1 MKRNLLVLSGL
12 LIVGAA
18 FGARIYR
25 VIEPHPQLTF
35 GPQGIQSLYYRGW
48 QLLAYGDLR
57 VSHVLMRDSSG
68 RTVPAPLDSTL
79 GSDPAS
85 GTVIRKFAWGEVEA
99 RYIPKAGRLNIAF
112 TVRNRSANT
121 IQEAS
126 YEPLAFRFPAK
137 ITEYDGAIPLVGHN
151 VGDPTIISMS
161 WPSAKVVLVN
171 EDVVRPL
178 LAGFPWALDRPA
190 NATFP
195 LRICIG
201 RDPMLPDMLPYI
213 DRPIPPGASDS
224 YTLSLRFGAADA
236 NVAKMAADV
245 LKNFAAHFPAQL
257 KWKDRRP
264 VGTVFLSTAGL
275 NASKNPRGWLL
286 DKNLDVSTE
295 VGRAELR
302 KRILQLADSTVAIL
316 RSMNAQGAITW
327 DIEGQEFP
335 AASYAGDPRLFDRL
349 APEMAGVADEYFRR
363 IRDAGFRVG
372 VTVRP
377 QQIVFDESRRPS
389 ERDVADPGR
398 LLEDKIRWAHDRWG
412 ATLFFIDSNGGPSR
426 PLDAAVLEKVA
437 SDFPD
442 VLLVPEHKN
451 VRYFAF
457 SAPYFSLRNGLVST
471 PAVIRAIYPNAFSF
485 VNTAD
490 GPIEK
495 RRDELTTAVR
505 QGDVLLYRSWY
516 EDPANAEVRTLY

>member
-1 MKRNLLVLSGL
+1 MKKSL
-12 LIVGAA
+12 LILSLVVVGGAL
-18 FGARIYR
+18 GARVYQA
-25 VIEPHPQLTF
+25 IEPHPQLAY
-35 GPQGIQSLYYRGW
+35 GPNGLSSLRYRGW

-57 VSHVLMRDSSG
+57 VSHVVMRDGAGNTSPGS
-68 RTVPAPLDSTL
+68 LESTL
-79 GSDPAS
+79 ESDPPA
-85 GTVIRKFAWGEVEA
+85 GRVLRKFAWGEVEA
-99 RYIPKAGRLNIAF
+99 RYTPRAGRLNLAV

-121 IQEAS
+121 ILEAS
-126 YEPLAFRFPAK
+126 YEPLGLRFPARVA
-137 ITEYDGAIPLVGHN
+137 EYDGSIPLMGHN
-151 VGDPTIISMS
+151 VGDPTIISMT
-161 WPSAKVVLVN
+161 WPAGKAVLVN

-178 LAGFPWALDRPA
+178 LAGFPWSLDRPA

-195 LRICIG
+195 LRISIG

-213 DRPIPPGASDS
+213 DRPIPPGASDT
-224 YTLSLRFGAADA
+224 YELSLRFGAPDA
-236 NVAKMAADV
+236 NSAKLADDV
-245 LKNFAAHFPAQL
+245 LKDFAARFPPRL

-264 VGTVFLSTAGL
+264 VGTVFLSTTGL
-275 NASKNPRGWLL
+275 NLPKNPRGWLL
-286 DKNLDVSTE
+286 DKSLDVTTKA
-295 VGRAELR
+295 GREEFR
-302 KRILQLADSTVAIL
+302 RRILQLADSTVAIL
-316 RSMNAQGAITW
+316 RGMNAQGAITW

-372 VTVRP
+372 VCVRP
-377 QQIVFDESRRPS
+377 QQIVFDQSQHAS
-389 ERDVADPGR
+389 EREVADPGR

-412 ATLFFIDSNGGPSR
+412 ATLFFVDSNGGPSR
-426 PLDAAVLEKVA
+426 PLDAGVLEKVA
-437 SDFPD
+437 AAFPD

-457 SAPYFSLRNGLVST
+457 SAPYFSLRDGLVST
-471 PAVIRAIYPNAFSF
+471 PAVIRSVYPNAFSF

-495 RRDELTTAVR
+495 HREELSSAVK

-516 EDPANAEVRTLY
+516 ADPANAEVRSLY

>member
-1 MKRNLLVLSGL
+1 M
-12 LIVGAA
+12 
-18 FGARIYR
+18 
-25 VIEPHPQLTF
+25 E
-35 GPQGIQSLYYRGW
+35 GP
-48 QLLAYGDLR
+48 
-57 VSHVLMRDSSG
+57 
-68 RTVPAPLDSTL
+68 P
-79 GSDPAS
+79 
-85 GTVIRKFAWGEVEA
+85 
-99 RYIPKAGRLNIAF
+99 
-112 TVRNRSANT
+112 
-121 IQEAS
+121 
-126 YEPLAFRFPAK
+126 
-137 ITEYDGAIPLVGHN
+137 
-151 VGDPTIISMS
+151 
-161 WPSAKVVLVN
+161 
-171 EDVVRPL
+171 
-178 LAGFPWALDRPA
+178 
-190 NATFP
+190 
-195 LRICIG
+195 
-201 RDPMLPDMLPYI
+201 
-213 DRPIPPGASDS
+213 
-224 YTLSLRFGAADA
+224 
-236 NVAKMAADV
+236 
-245 LKNFAAHFPAQL
+245 
-257 KWKDRRP
+257 P